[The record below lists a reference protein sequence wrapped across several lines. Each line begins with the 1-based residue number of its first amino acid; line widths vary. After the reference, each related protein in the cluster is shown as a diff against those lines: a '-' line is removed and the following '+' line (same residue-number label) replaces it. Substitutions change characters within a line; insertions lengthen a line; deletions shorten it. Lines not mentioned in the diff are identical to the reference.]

1 MEEGI
6 EVQLTTGQKKLG
18 VGVCWIT
25 LVGWI
30 GTMVLWGVGLIG
42 DDASGFWWLLPALL
56 GIPLAVLIQIAAR
69 MASEEES
76 LPGAPF
82 MTNIATIA
90 VVVQMISQLNG
101 GGLDT
106 DGGWGQNIV
115 IGIWAVGMLF
125 FSWKNLLPIWARVTA
140 LVWGVVWFVD
150 GFVHILGAA
159 GGPLSKDFVTAYD
172 SSVFIVG
179 LLAMFA
185 TIFAIQAAFR
195 KSVNSG

>member
-1 MEEGI
+1 MEQTMVEGI

-69 MASEEES
+69 MVSEEEA

-82 MTNIATIA
+82 MTHIATLA
-90 VVVQMISQLNG
+90 VVI
-101 GGLDT
+101 
-106 DGGWGQNIV
+106 QNDQPV
-115 IGIWAVGMLF
+115 KRWWLGYRRW
-125 FSWKNLLPIWARVTA
+125 
-140 LVWGVVWFVD
+140 
-150 GFVHILGAA
+150 LGAKHCYRYMGSRNA
-159 GGPLSKDFVTAYD
+159 VLQLEK
-172 SSVFIVG
+172 
-179 LLAMFA
+179 LAPHL
-185 TIFAIQAAFR
+185 
-195 KSVNSG
+195 G